1 VDVTSP
7 ASPQYVIL
15 PQPKPSAA
23 EHEFAPTTAWRII
36 ATINSIDK
44 ASLYQMSYALTRR
57 FGWIYVDA
65 PKDLDAFLVELLRR
79 KNFLN
84 GEPVEKPVLPLAD
97 VWRAVNEVR
106 VVGAAPF
113 IDIVKTAIAINEEFD
128 FLTAPNT
135 DAASIYLDGF
145 YMYLLPMLDG
155 ILRQEAEKISLKVA
169 EALGLG
175 ENHSLSLTLKE
186 RLISMAV

>member
-1 VDVTSP
+1 MG
-7 ASPQYVIL
+7 
-15 PQPKPSAA
+15 
-23 EHEFAPTTAWRII
+23 WRLM
-36 ATINSIDK
+36 D
-44 ASLYQMSYALTRR
+44 
-57 FGWIYVDA
+57 
-65 PKDLDAFLVELLRR
+65 
-79 KNFLN
+79 NFFQQS
-84 GEPVEKPVLPLAD
+84 EDRCV
-97 VWRAVNEVR
+97 
-106 VVGAAPF
+106 
-113 IDIVKTAIAINEEFD
+113 INEEFD

-169 EALGLG
+169 LGLG